1 MKDLKTIESRVR
13 AILANNEE
21 ARDDDMIL
29 YLMYCNHY
37 GEVRVGELPFEMVM
51 NNYKVFHIP
60 CFESVRR
67 TRQKIQAA
75 TPEIGCSPEVRR
87 ARRKQQ
93 GKFKAYANDKR
104 K

>member
-1 MKDLKTIESRVR
+1 MKDLKTIENRVR
-13 AILANNEE
+13 DILLSSKE

-29 YLMYCNHY
+29 YLLYCNRF

-75 TPEIGCSPEVRR
+75 TPELGCSPETRR
-87 ARRKQQ
+87 ARKKQQ
-93 GKFKAYANDKR
+93 GKFKSYATDN
-104 K
+104 

>member
-1 MKDLKTIESRVR
+1 MARKYDLISE
-13 AILANNEE
+13 
-21 ARDDDMIL
+21 L
-29 YLMYCNHY
+29 YN
-37 GEVRVGELPFEMVM
+37 RTFEMVM

-75 TPEIGCSPEVRR
+75 TPELGCSPEVRR

-93 GKFKAYANDKR
+93 GKFKAYATDKR

>member
-13 AILANNEE
+13 AILSKNKE

-67 TRQKIQAA
+67 TRQKIQASA
-75 TPEIGCSPEVRR
+75 PELGCSPNVRR
-87 ARRKQQ
+87 ARSQYQ
-93 GKFKAYANDKR
+93 GKFKAYAVNK